1 MALVIRGIDEEARAC
16 ILDAFGYQGFLG
28 GLWWGI
34 NDKAEDYLKE
44 KNIDFDVEF
53 EHGVKV
59 LTVKE
64 WIADEILDEL
74 DVIAEERLS
83 DSDVEREYYG
93 MKNSMAFLGTLE
105 DYIRNYGEEQD

>member
-1 MALVIRGIDEEARAC
+1 MALVIRGIDAEARAC

-34 NDKAEDYLKE
+34 NDKAEDFLKE
-44 KNIDFDVEF
+44 KGVAFDVEF

-93 MKNSMAFLGTLE
+93 MKNSIAFLGTLE